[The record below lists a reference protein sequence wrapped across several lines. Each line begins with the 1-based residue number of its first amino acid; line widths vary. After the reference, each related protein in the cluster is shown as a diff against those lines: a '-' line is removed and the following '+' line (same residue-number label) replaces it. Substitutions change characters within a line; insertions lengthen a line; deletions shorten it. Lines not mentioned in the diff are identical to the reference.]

1 MGLFSF
7 GADKSS
13 SQSQQTSQGGSLG
26 FGASFGQ
33 SFGQTGGQSTGFGQ
47 SFGQTF
53 VDQAQSPFLDFLRN
67 QAVGGFGQQTQQ
79 AGSLQAQL
87 GGLGGQAGQLGQQA
101 GALGGQAGQLGQAAQ
116 ANPFLAQ
123 LQQQAGGNAELVA
136 AQTQQ
141 LSDVLAQQFNEQIN
155 PAISRQATGLGQLGG
170 GRQGVAQGAAIQGQQ
185 RALAQ
190 GVVGF
195 QGADVARQ
203 QQAAQAGG
211 ALFGQGISQA
221 GQFLGQQ
228 GGFLGQQQGFLGQQ
242 AGFAGQGFAAGFQ
255 PGQQL
260 AQLIGGPTVL
270 SQQGAFDQQ
279 QATQFGFDQ
288 SQQGAFN
295 FDTAFNQSQSTSS
308 SKAGGFN
315 IGF

>member
-13 SQSQQTSQGGSLG
+13 SQSQATSQGGSLG

-33 SFGQTGGQSTGFGQ
+33 SFGASGGQSTGFGQ

-53 VDQAQSPFLDFLRN
+53 IDQAQSPFLDFLRN

-87 GGLGGQAGQLGQQA
+87 SGLGGQAGQLGQQA
-101 GALGGQAGQLGQAAQ
+101 GQLGGQAGQLGQAAQ
-116 ANPFLAQ
+116 ANPFLDQ
-123 LQQQAGGNAELVA
+123 LQQQAGGNAQLVA

-155 PAISRQATGLGQLGG
+155 PAISRQAQGLGQLGG

-190 GVVGF
+190 GAVGF
-195 QGADVARQ
+195 QTADVQRQ

-242 AGFAGQGFAAGFQ
+242 AGFAGQGFQAGFQ

-270 SQQGAFDQQ
+270 
-279 QATQFGFDQ
+279 